1 MMMNRDKLSF
11 WVRLVSIVLAAFF
24 LLSFIFLGL
33 GTNISYNLFEET
45 LFAVELHDMSGAAGL
60 ELATL
65 GGARALGIEAGT
77 LEVGKWADLAV
88 VETSQ
93 EDGDPERA
101 LLEAAAGG
109 GVAATIVGGNMI
121 YNRLGT

>member
-1 MMMNRDKLSF
+1 M
-11 WVRLVSIVLAAFF
+11 
-24 LLSFIFLGL
+24 
-33 GTNISYNLFEET
+33 NLFEET
-45 LFAVELHDMSGAAGL
+45 LFAVELHGMSGAAGL

-65 GGARALGIEAGT
+65 GGARALGIEAVTGT

-93 EDGDPERA
+93 ENGDAERA
-101 LLEAAAGG
+101 VLEAAAGG
-109 GVAATIVGGNMI
+109 GVAATIVGGDMI

>member
-1 MMMNRDKLSF
+1 MIASGIRVGMGTD
-11 WVRLVSIVLAAFF
+11 
-24 LLSFIFLGL
+24 GL
-33 GTNISYNLFEET
+33 WSSPSMNLFEET
-45 LFAVELHDMSGAAGL
+45 LFAVELHGMSGAAGL

-93 EDGDPERA
+93 EDGDLERGV
-101 LLEAAAGG
+101 LEAAAGG
-109 GVAATIVGGNMI
+109 GVAATVVGGDMI